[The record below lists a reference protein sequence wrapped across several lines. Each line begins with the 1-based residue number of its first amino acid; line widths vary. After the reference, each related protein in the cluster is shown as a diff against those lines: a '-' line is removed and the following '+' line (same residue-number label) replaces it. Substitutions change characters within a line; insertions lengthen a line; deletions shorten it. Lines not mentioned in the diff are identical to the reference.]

1 MSLLILAV
9 NGNVLPNDTVLTD
22 VEIQMGAPYGVGQA
36 SGDPSS
42 CTFRVANLATADEI
56 MPGDLIQLFSIEP
69 VLGYVPRFTG
79 RVYSRRIQWEGVTR
93 SITTI
98 AASGPLAILNRI
110 YVGDDPWPAETDGD
124 RLARILALAEE
135 QTGTPY
141 SADPGGVTVL
151 ARDVD
156 RQPAG
161 DLARLYATS
170 GLGLLTDSPDGTIRY
185 LDRFH
190 AVNVGAEFALTPA
203 SIEDSL
209 DVISTT
215 ETLVNEITVG
225 YGTRVDGV
233 ERTTVSAIS
242 TDSQSFFGYYGADF
256 DSELDDAGDALDVAN
271 EYIYRNSLPG
281 NTLPTITIDQRIRP
295 DLLPEIV
302 IGDVCF
308 ITGLPQPSPNFLFAV
323 ITSYRETWATQSQ
336 WQIELELVDG
346 RYWGRGT
353 IWDDVDVGILWNNV
367 DPGFTWNNVGELIN
381 GVEGFDRW
389 TDTPANYFY
398 DNIPVTAWAD
408 WTG

>member
-9 NGNVLPNDTVLTD
+9 NGTPLNNDVVLRN
-22 VEIQMGAPYGVGQA
+22 VEIQMGGPYGIGQQ
-36 SGDPSS
+36 SGDPSN
-42 CTFRVANLATADEI
+42 CTFQVVDLASADEI
-56 MPGDLIQLFSIEP
+56 MPGDLINLYSIETG
-69 VLGYVPRFTG
+69 VGYVPRFTG
-79 RVYSRRIQWEGVTR
+79 RVYSRQIEWQGVTR

-110 YVGDDPWPAETDGD
+110 YIGDDPWPMETDGE
-124 RLARILALAEE
+124 RLARILALAEA

-141 SADPGGVTVL
+141 EADPGGVDVL

-190 AVNVGAEFALTPA
+190 AVNVGADFALTAA

-209 DVISTT
+209 RVTATT
-215 ETLVNEITVG
+215 ETLVNDITVG

-233 ERTTVSAIS
+233 DRTTIRATSP
-242 TDSQSFFGYYGADF
+242 DSQSFFGYYGADF
-256 DSELDDAGDALDVAN
+256 DSELDDVSDALDIAN
-271 EYIYRNSLPG
+271 EYIYRNSLPQ
-281 NTLPTITIDQRIRP
+281 NTLPTITIDQRLRP
-295 DLLPEIV
+295 DLLTEII

-346 RYWGRGT
+346 RYWGRGLR
-353 IWDDVDVGILWNNV
+353 WDDVDVGILWNNA
-367 DPGFTWNNVGELIN
+367 DPGWTWNNVGELIN
-381 GVEGFDRW
+381 GDEGYDRW

-398 DNIPVTAWAD
+398 NNIPVTAWAD

>member
-1 MSLLILAV
+1 MSLLVLAV
-9 NGNVLPNDTVLTD
+9 NDVQIPNSIVLRN
-22 VEIQMGAPYGVGQA
+22 VEIQMGGPYGVGEQ

-42 CTFRVANLATADEI
+42 CTFQVVNLPTEDEI
-56 MPGDLIQLFSIEP
+56 KPGDRINLYSIETG
-69 VLGYVPRFTG
+69 LGYVPRFTG
-79 RVYSRRIQWEGVTR
+79 RVYSRRVDWEGVTR

-110 YVGDDPWPAETDGD
+110 YIGYEAWPAETDGD

-190 AVNVGAEFALTPA
+190 AVDVGAEFALTPA
-203 SIEDSL
+203 SVEDSL
-209 DVISTT
+209 VVTATT
-215 ETLVNEITVG
+215 ETLVNDIKVG
-225 YGTRVDGV
+225 YGTRIDGV
-233 ERTTVSAIS
+233 ERTTVSAVS
-242 TDSQSFFGYYGADF
+242 PDSQSFFGYYGADF

-271 EYIYRNSLPG
+271 EYIYRNSRPG
-281 NTLPTITIDQRIRP
+281 DTLPTVTIDQRLRP
-295 DLLPEIV
+295 DLLTEII

-308 ITGLPQPSPNFLFAV
+308 ITGLPQPVPNFLFAV

-367 DPGFTWNNVGELIN
+367 DTGFTWNNVGELIN
-381 GVEGFDRW
+381 GAEGFDRW

>member
-1 MSLLILAV
+1 MSLLVLAV
-9 NGNVLPNDTVLTD
+9 NDVQIPNSIVLRN
-22 VEIQMGAPYGVGQA
+22 VEIQMGGPYGVGEQ

-42 CTFRVANLATADEI
+42 CTFQVVNLPTEDEI
-56 MPGDLIQLFSIEP
+56 KPGDRINLYSIEP
-69 VLGYVPRFTG
+69 GYGYVPRFTG
-79 RVYSRRIQWEGVTR
+79 RVYSRRVDWEGVTR

-110 YVGDDPWPAETDGD
+110 YIGDEAWPAETDGD

-185 LDRFH
+185 LDRLH
-190 AVNVGAEFALTPA
+190 AVDVGAEFALTPA
-203 SIEDSL
+203 SVEDSL
-209 DVISTT
+209 VVTATT
-215 ETLVNEITVG
+215 ETLVNDITVG
-225 YGTRVDGV
+225 YGTRIDGV
-233 ERTTVSAIS
+233 ERTTVSAVS
-242 TDSQSFFGYYGADF
+242 PDSQTFFGYYGADF

-271 EYIYRNSLPG
+271 EYIYRNSRPG
-281 NTLPTITIDQRIRP
+281 DTLPTVTIDQRLRP
-295 DLLPEIV
+295 DLLTEII

-308 ITGLPQPSPNFLFAV
+308 ITGLPQPVPNFLFAV

-398 DNIPVTAWAD
+398 DNIPATAWAD

>member
-1 MSLLILAV
+1 MSLLLLYV
-9 NGNVLPNDTVLTD
+9 NGVIVPNSTVLTN
-22 VEIQMGAPYGVGQA
+22 VEIQMGAPYGVGVQ

-42 CTFRVANLATADEI
+42 CTFQVANLSSADEI
-56 MPGDLIQLFSIEP
+56 VPGDLINLYSIEP
-69 VLGYVPRFTG
+69 GVGYLPRFTG
-79 RVYSRRIQWEGVTR
+79 RVYSREIEWQGVTR

-110 YVGDDPWPAETDGD
+110 YLGDEPWPTETDGD
-124 RLARILALAEE
+124 RLARILSLAET

-141 SADPGGVTVL
+141 TADPGGVNVL

-185 LDRFH
+185 LDRNH
-190 AVNVGAEFALTPA
+190 AVDVGATFALSA
-203 SIEDSL
+203 GSIEDSIR
-209 DVISTT
+209 VTATT
-215 ETLVNEITVG
+215 ETLVNDITVA
-225 YGTRVDGV
+225 YGPRIDGV
-233 ERTTVSAIS
+233 ERTALSAVS
-242 TDSQSFFGYYGADF
+242 TDSQSFFGFYGADF
-256 DSELDDAGDALDVAN
+256 DSELDDAGDALDIAN

-281 NTLPTITIDQRIRP
+281 NSLPTVTVDQR
-295 DLLPEIV
+295 LTPEILPYV
-302 IGDVCF
+302 IIGDVIF

-323 ITSYRETWATQSQ
+323 LTSYRETWPTQDRWS
-336 WQIELELVDG
+336 IALELVDG

-353 IWDDVDVGILWNNV
+353 IWDDVDTGILWNNI

-381 GVEGFDRW
+381 GAQGYDRW

-398 DNIPVTAWAD
+398 DNIPATAWAD

>member
-1 MSLLILAV
+1 MSYLILAV
-9 NGNVLPNDTVLTD
+9 NGYALDNDVVLQNVT
-22 VEIQMGAPYGVGQA
+22 IQMGGPYGIGQQ

-42 CTFRVANLATADEI
+42 CTFQVVDLASADEI
-56 MPGDLIQLFSIEP
+56 MPGDLINLYSVEP
-69 VLGYVPRFTG
+69 TLGYVPRFTG
-79 RVYSRRIQWEGVTR
+79 RVYSREIAWEGVTR

-110 YVGDDPWPAETDGD
+110 YIGDDAWPMETDGD
-124 RLARILALAEE
+124 RLARILALAEA

-141 SADPGGVTVL
+141 DADPGGVNVL

-161 DLARLYATS
+161 DLARLYAVS
-170 GLGLLTDSPDGTIRY
+170 GMGLLTDSPDGTIRY

-190 AVNVGAEFALTPA
+190 AVNVGAAFALTA
-203 SIEDSL
+203 ATIEDSL
-209 DVISTT
+209 RVTATT
-215 ETLVNEITVG
+215 ETLVNDIVVG

-233 ERTTVSAIS
+233 ERTTISATS
-242 TDSQSFFGYYGADF
+242 PDSQSFFGYYGADF
-256 DSELDDAGDALDVAN
+256 DSELDDAGDALDIAN
-271 EYIYRNSLPG
+271 EYIYRNSLPQ
-281 NTLPTITIDQRIRP
+281 NTLPTITIDQRLTP
-295 DLLPEIV
+295 DLLTEII

-323 ITSYRETWATQSQ
+323 ITSYRETWATQAQ

-367 DPGFTWNNVGELIN
+367 DVGFTWNNVGELIN
-381 GVEGFDRW
+381 GAEGFDRW
-389 TDTPANYFY
+389 ADTPANFMY
-398 DNIPVTAWAD
+398 DNIPATAWAD

>member
-9 NGNVLPNDTVLTD
+9 NNNVLPNDTVLRNVT
-22 VEIQMGAPYGVGQA
+22 IQMGGAYGVGQQ

-42 CTFRVANLATADEI
+42 CTFQVVNLASADEI
-56 MPGDLIQLFSIEP
+56 MPGDLINLYSIEP
-69 VLGYVPRFTG
+69 AIGYLPRFTG
-79 RVYSRRIQWEGVTR
+79 RVYSRVIEWEGVTR

-98 AASGPLAILNRI
+98 SASGPLAILNRI
-110 YVGDDPWPAETDGD
+110 YVGDDAWPTETDGD
-124 RLARILALAEE
+124 RVGRILALAEE

-141 SADPGGVTVL
+141 DVDPGGVNVL

-170 GLGLLTDSPDGTIRY
+170 GMGLLTDSPDGTIRY
-185 LDRFH
+185 LDRYH
-190 AVNVGAEFALTPA
+190 AVDTGAEFYLTAA

-209 DVISTT
+209 TVTAST
-215 ETLVNEITVG
+215 ETLVNDITVG
-225 YGTRVDGV
+225 YGARVDGV
-233 ERTTVSAIS
+233 DRTTVSAVS

-281 NTLPTITIDQRIRP
+281 NTLPTVTIDQRLRP

-302 IGDVCF
+302 IGDTIF

-323 ITSYRETWATQSQ
+323 MTSYRETWATQDQ
-336 WQIELELVDG
+336 WQIQLELVDG

-353 IWDDVDVGILWNNV
+353 IWDDVDVAILWNNV

-381 GVEGFDRW
+381 GAEGFDRW

-398 DNIPVTAWAD
+398 DNIPATAWAD